1 MLVKRFGV
9 SLESDLLEAL
19 DNLVDRKSLPNRS
32 QAIRYLIRRNV
43 VERKWDDNAEVAGSI
58 VLVYHH
64 DKRDHLI
71 KTIQSTAGNLNLV
84 LSLQHVHLNGGV
96 CMETI
101 AVRGNAKQLQDMADE
116 LIAIKGMLHGELVMA
131 AME

>member
-1 MLVKRFGV
+1 MHVKRFGV
-9 SLESDLLEAL
+9 SLESDLLDAL
-19 DNLVDRKSLPNRS
+19 DDLVDRKGLPNRS

-58 VLVYHH
+58 VLVYNHNR
-64 DKRDHLI
+64 RDHLI
-71 KTIQSTAGNLNLV
+71 QTIQARKDNLHLV
-84 LSLQHVHLNGGV
+84 LSLQHVHLNNDI

-101 AVRGNAKQLQDMADE
+101 AVRGKARQLQGMADE

-131 AME
+131 AV